1 VARSRPRLAGDAG
14 TVPLREHLAELRAA
28 DAAVAAE
35 RDRRYAEVKAAEEK
49 ALQVKEK
56 ADRDAL
62 ALARQA
68 QTYRDE
74 QANKLREQIN
84 SERGLYATKDDLAN
98 AVREMTAAIKPLD
111 EYVASTA
118 GRTGGAAEYRSE
130 RRLDTGQLLQL
141 LTVIVAVAAVMIA
154 VIKR

>member
-1 VARSRPRLAGDAG
+1 VARAHPRLAGDAE
-14 TVPLREHLAELRAA
+14 TVPLREHLAALRAA
-28 DAAVAAE
+28 DAELSAE
-35 RDRRYAEVKAAEEK
+35 RDRRYAEVSVEKEK
-49 ALQVKEK
+49 ALRIKDT

-98 AVREMTAAIKPLD
+98 AVREMAATVKPLA
-111 EYVASTA
+111 EYVAGAA
-118 GRTGGAAEYRSE
+118 GRSGGAAENRTE
-130 RRLDTGQLLQL
+130 RRLDVSQ
-141 LTVIVAVAAVMIA
+141 IIA
-154 VIKR
+154 VIAVIALIVSVLIPHLK

>member
-1 VARSRPRLAGDAG
+1 MGG
-14 TVPLREHLAELRAA
+14 TVSLREHLDALRAA
-28 DAAVAAE
+28 DAALAAE
-35 RDRRYAEVKAAEEK
+35 RDRRYAEVSLEREK
-49 ALQVKEK
+49 ALRIKDT

-98 AVREMTAAIKPLD
+98 AVREMSAVIKPLA
-111 EYVASTA
+111 EYVSADA
-118 GRTGGAAEYRSE
+118 GRSGGEADTRTEQRAS
-130 RRLDTGQLLQL
+130 TGQLIQWL
-141 LTVIVAVAAVMIA
+141 LLGAAIATVIVYVLLR
-154 VIKR
+154 K

>member
-1 VARSRPRLAGDAG
+1 MRPE
-14 TVPLREHLAELRAA
+14 TVPLRDHLEALRAA
-28 DAAVAAE
+28 DALLAAE

-62 ALARQA
+62 DLARQG

-74 QANKLREQIN
+74 QGNKLREQIN

-98 AVREMTAAIKPLD
+98 AVREMQAAIKPLA
-111 EYVASTA
+111 EYVASTS
-118 GRTGGAAEYRSE
+118 GRTGGAAESRTE
-130 RRLDTGQLLQL
+130 RRLDTGQVIQALLVL
-141 LTVIVAVAAVMIA
+141 IAVAAVVVAIL
-154 VIKR
+154 KK

>member
-1 VARSRPRLAGDAG
+1 MGPGRV
-14 TVPLREHLAELRAA
+14 TLREHLEALRAA
-28 DAAVAAE
+28 DAELAAE
-35 RDRRYAEVKAAEEK
+35 RDRRYAEVSVEKEK
-49 ALQVKEK
+49 ALRIKDT

-98 AVREMTAAIKPLD
+98 AVREMSAAIKPLS

-118 GRTGGAAEYRSE
+118 GRTGGAAESRTE
-130 RRLDTGQLLQL
+130 RRLDTGQVLAVLAVL
-141 LTVIVAVAAVMIA
+141 AAVAAVIIA
-154 VIKR
+154 AFKG

>member
-1 VARSRPRLAGDAG
+1 VASESI
-14 TVPLREHLAELRAA
+14 PLREHLEALRAA
-28 DAAVAAE
+28 DAELSAE
-35 RDRRYAEVKAAEEK
+35 RDRRYAEVSVEREK
-49 ALQVKEK
+49 ALRIKDT

-98 AVREMTAAIKPLD
+98 AVREMAATIKPLA
-111 EYVASTA
+111 EYVTSAA
-118 GRTGGAAEYRSE
+118 GRSGGAAEVRTE
-130 RRLDTGQLLQL
+130 RRLDSGQVIQVLL
-141 LTVIVAVAAVMIA
+141 VIVAVAAVLVA
-154 VIKR
+154 VFKG

>member
-1 VARSRPRLAGDAG
+1 VTRIRSRAAVIPE
-14 TVPLREHLAELRAA
+14 TVPLREHLEALRSA
-28 DAAVAAE
+28 DADLAAE

-49 ALQVKEK
+49 ALRVKDT

-84 SERGLYATKDDLAN
+84 SERGLYATKEDLA
-98 AVREMTAAIKPLD
+98 ALADKLDVALKPIV
-111 EYVASTA
+111 EFVA
-118 GRTGGAAEYRSE
+118 GYRGGGEAKSE
-130 RRLDTGQLLQL
+130 RRLDVSQ
-141 LTVIVAVAAVMIA
+141 VIAAIA
-154 VIKR
+154 VIALVVSILVPYLK

>member
-1 VARSRPRLAGDAG
+1 M
-14 TVPLREHLAELRAA
+14 VPLREHIAALRAA
-28 DAAVAAE
+28 DAELTAE

-62 ALARQA
+62 ELARHA

-98 AVREMTAAIKPLD
+98 AVREMTAAIKPLA
-111 EYVASTA
+111 EYVASAA
-118 GRTGGAAEYRSE
+118 GRTGGAAEYRTE
-130 RRLDTGQLLQL
+130 RRLDTGQ
-141 LTVIVAVAAVMIA
+141 VIQALIFVAAVAAVIISIA
-154 VIKR
+154 ALKG